1 MKAWFV
7 YLISGKKIG
16 VWANNNA
23 QAEINLRREYGD
35 VQAEFIGVNYSKK
48 FGVQPDN
55 IIYSGMSP
63 IDVIIAT
70 GMMNVLIGLR

>member
-23 QAEINLRREYGD
+23 QAEINLRREYGN
-35 VQAEFIGVNYSKK
+35 VTMEFLGVNYGKG

-63 IDVIIAT
+63 VDMIIAT
-70 GMMNVLIGLR
+70 GMINALIGLR